1 MTWDL
6 IHVRTQLKATI
17 QRLWPIIRQMTTKS
31 RTRVKLLRY
40 RKGIKH
46 KVRRKFCG
54 IYKLVGLL
62 RSQVLSK
69 CRHVIFHQS
78 CHALSFLFL
87 FNFSIY
93 IYIYILVTKHRGL
106 MVVLYPDFSP
116 SVLGGQ
122 PSLMMLTNKSLL
134 ATGAEFG
141 LVRRNERSLP
151 IEPSPCWHFFFSK
164 YSITQ
169 IYFNFFF
176 SSPCSFIY
184 IIFYFF
190 GKRFIYMIDT

>member
-93 IYIYILVTKHRGL
+93 IYILVTKQRGL

-116 SVLGGQ
+116 SVWGGQ
-122 PSLMMLTNKSLL
+122 SSLRMLTNKSLL

-141 LVRRNERSLP
+141 LVRRSERSLP
-151 IEPSPCWHFFFSK
+151 IEPSPCWHFFFQNIQSYK
-164 YSITQ
+164 FIFT
-169 IYFNFFF
+169 FFF
-176 SSPCSFIY
+176 LLHVHLFIW
-184 IIFYFF
+184 FF
-190 GKRFIYMIDT
+190 FFFW